1 MRRAVAAGIARKC
14 VGRAV
19 IAALVSMPAAASADV
34 FYYKDAQGVFH
45 FTNSK
50 VPGAVLFHM
59 DESVEKLTRSQPE
72 SRKLPAYAKGGGD
85 YESIIQ
91 KMSDKFDVDPT
102 LVRAVIR
109 AESGFNQRALSPAGA
124 RGLMQLMPTTARR
137 HGVRNIHAPEEN
149 IRGGVK
155 HLRELLDRYGDNVSM
170 ALAAYNAG
178 EGHVDRYRGIPPI
191 PETRSYVARVL
202 KYRREYQRA
211 ALVDR
216 AKTNKTVA
224 TASSTSK

>member
-1 MRRAVAAGIARKC
+1 MRRAVAAGIAKKF

-19 IAALVSMPAAASADV
+19 VVALVSMPAAAAADV
-34 FYYKDAQGVFH
+34 YYYKDAQGVFH

-50 VPGAVLFHM
+50 VPGAILFHM
-59 DESVEKLTRSQPE
+59 DASVEKLTRSQPKP
-72 SRKLPAYAKGGGD
+72 SSYAKHAGN

-91 KMSDKFDVDPT
+91 TMSDKFDVDPT

-211 ALVDR
+211 ALVER
-216 AKTNKTVA
+216 AKTNKQPTQQV
-224 TASSTSK
+224 TKR

>member
-1 MRRAVAAGIARKC
+1 MRRAG
-14 VGRAV
+14 
-19 IAALVSMPAAASADV
+19 AAAFVSKRTLWGAVVVAWALMPTAARADV
-34 FYYKDAQGVFH
+34 YYYKDAQGVYH

-59 DESVEKLTRSQPE
+59 DASVERLARTKAKPRNMPT
-72 SRKLPAYAKGGGD
+72 YTKGGGN
-85 YESIIQ
+85 YESFIQ
-91 KMSDKFDVDPT
+91 KFAGEYDVDPT

-137 HGVRNIHAPEEN
+137 HGVRNIHAPDEN

-178 EGHVDRYRGIPPI
+178 EAHVDRHRGIPPI

-211 ALVDR
+211 ALVSR
-216 AKTNKTVA
+216 AN
-224 TASSTSK
+224 TAKQQVSKR